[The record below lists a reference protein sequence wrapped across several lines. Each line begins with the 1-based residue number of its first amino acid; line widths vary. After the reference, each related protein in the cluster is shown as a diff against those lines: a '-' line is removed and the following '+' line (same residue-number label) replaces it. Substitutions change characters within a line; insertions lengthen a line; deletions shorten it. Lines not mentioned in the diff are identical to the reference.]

1 MSHAD
6 FLVIGAG
13 PAGLAA
19 ADRLARLGR
28 APLVIE
34 KDTQVGGLSKTVNRG
49 GFRFDI
55 GGHRF
60 FTRSA
65 EVDALWREVLP
76 RDFLRRKR
84 MSRIY
89 YRGRLFDYPL
99 RPLNALSGLGPV
111 TSLRVVASFLARKL
125 VPVRPEASFED
136 WVSNRFGRALHSMFF
151 KTYTEKVWGVPCTE
165 LSADWAAQRIRNL
178 GLGRAVLRALGV
190 GRRRGVASLVEE
202 FDYPRHGPGQMYEAM
217 ADRARAAGAQIAL
230 GSEVVGVL
238 HSGGRVV
245 AARVLEAGGEREIDV
260 GSVVSSMPVT
270 ELVKGLDPP
279 PPAEVLDAARAL
291 RYRSILTVN
300 LVVRAEKVLPDTWV
314 YIHAPEVRASRLQL
328 YKNWSPE
335 MVPDPRMSTLGLE
348 YFAFEGDDFWRLPD
362 GELVGVAREDLETL
376 GVARGAE
383 VVDGFVVRYAKAYPL
398 YETGYRERLA
408 TLRRYLKSFPN
419 LACAGR
425 YGQFRYNNMD
435 HSIMTGRLAARRLL
449 GEDVDPWAVNEE
461 AEYLEERG
469 V

>member
-165 LSADWAAQRIRNL
+165 LSADWAAQRISSRNC
-178 GLGRAVLRALGV
+178 
-190 GRRRGVASLVEE
+190 
-202 FDYPRHGPGQMYEAM
+202 FDIP
-217 ADRARAAGAQIAL
+217 
-230 GSEVVGVL
+230 S
-238 HSGGRVV
+238 
-245 AARVLEAGGEREIDV
+245 
-260 GSVVSSMPVT
+260 
-270 ELVKGLDPP
+270 
-279 PPAEVLDAARAL
+279 
-291 RYRSILTVN
+291 
-300 LVVRAEKVLPDTWV
+300 
-314 YIHAPEVRASRLQL
+314 
-328 YKNWSPE
+328 
-335 MVPDPRMSTLGLE
+335 
-348 YFAFEGDDFWRLPD
+348 
-362 GELVGVAREDLETL
+362 
-376 GVARGAE
+376 
-383 VVDGFVVRYAKAYPL
+383 
-398 YETGYRERLA
+398 
-408 TLRRYLKSFPN
+408 
-419 LACAGR
+419 
-425 YGQFRYNNMD
+425 
-435 HSIMTGRLAARRLL
+435 LAAMK
-449 GEDVDPWAVNEE
+449 
-461 AEYLEERG
+461 
-469 V
+469 